1 MEVIL
6 FNVKL
11 LINQEFP
18 SLGKKDAPDDFKSL
32 KHGEI
37 SSSSVVVGKFEI
49 GDELDISELTKIE
62 FSHLLFKKV
71 FLLHFEFKDTL
82 SGLLFCTESFSAD
95 NKEFFSK
102 KVK

>member
-1 MEVIL
+1 VIL

-11 LINQEFP
+11 LTSREFL

-32 KHGEI
+32 KRGEI
-37 SSSSVVVGKFEI
+37 SSFNIVVEKFEI
-49 GDELDISELTKIE
+49 GDEFGISESTKTE
-62 FSHLLFKKV
+62 FNHLLFKKV
-71 FLLHFEFKDTL
+71 FLFHFELREAL

-95 NKEFFSK
+95 SKEFFSK

>member
-32 KHGEI
+32 KRGEI
-37 SSSSVVVGKFEI
+37 SSFNIVVEKFEI
-49 GDELDISELTKIE
+49 GDELGISESIRTE
-62 FSHLLFKKV
+62 FNHLLFKKD
-71 FLLHFEFKDTL
+71 FLFHFELREAL
-82 SGLLFCTESFSAD
+82 SGLLLCTESFSAD

-102 KVK
+102 KVR